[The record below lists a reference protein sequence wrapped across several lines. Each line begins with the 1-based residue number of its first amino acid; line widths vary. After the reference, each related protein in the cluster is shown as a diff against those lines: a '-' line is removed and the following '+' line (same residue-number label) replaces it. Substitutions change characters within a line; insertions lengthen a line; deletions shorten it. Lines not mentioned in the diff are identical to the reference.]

1 MSRDKVKP
9 DDWGVNTTVVST
21 PHPASS
27 MAMKVYVPEG
37 IGPVD
42 KEAPDRLSPN
52 VDKPVHAV

>member
-1 MSRDKVKP
+1 
-9 DDWGVNTTVVST
+9 
-21 PHPASS
+21 

-52 VDKPVHAV
+52 VDTPVHAV